1 MSRSLAAA
9 YAVKKMGK
17 KSHRADCPGCDMC
30 HGGMMAEGGDVYKET
45 KEEERLS
52 GGGHDRGVFAPNF
65 AKGVS
70 AAGHAVRTGKPEL
83 AKEVHHD
90 RMNELKKMRGKDRKY
105 LAEGGEVHEDDD
117 DMVDRI
123 VMLKRMAEGGV
134 IANDDEPE
142 ADAESADFD
151 DLVEDDQLE
160 GEYPGSQEIGD
171 EREDDDRKDVVSRIM
186 RSRSKKDRM
195 PRPA

>member
-9 YAVKKMGK
+9 YAVKKMAK

-30 HGGMMAEGGDVYKET
+30 HGGMMAEGGEIGVHKPAYEGEKGKSLGHSETGNDVRSMRYNNRSPFDPK
-45 KEEERLS
+45 
-52 GGGHDRGVFAPNF
+52 
-65 AKGVS
+65 
-70 AAGHAVRTGKPEL
+70 AAGERAKEKHHKVLGELRGMKKPEL
-83 AKEVHHD
+83 
-90 RMNELKKMRGKDRKY
+90 Y
-105 LAEGGEVHEDDD
+105 AEGGEVHDDD

-123 VMLKRMAEGGV
+123 MLKRMAAGGV

-171 EREDDDRKDVVSRIM
+171 EREDDDRKDIVGRIM